1 MKKTLSALLVLT
13 LLLALMPAA
22 MAGTYA
28 AGTYTATAA
37 GNNGNLTLSVT
48 FSQDAIT
55 DIVIGEHTET
65 ESLAATPM
73 ARIPAAIL
81 SGQTLLVDTVS
92 GATNT
97 SKAILAA
104 VADCVEQAG
113 GSVDALMV
121 PSAAVQAGLEQEELR
136 ASLVVVGGGTSG
148 MSAAI
153 TAAQAGVDTLLI
165 EKNPFLGGAGALS
178 GGAVLVTGTKVQAEQ
193 GVSDDSPQ
201 LMIDDFLANG
211 DNLNNLS
218 MLTLYAQNISA
229 TVEWLMDDLGLA
241 FQDGLSYQAEY
252 QKDRVLYPVGAAA
265 GLTQVLIDGLD
276 NSGAA
281 SMMETRATDLIV
293 EDGKVVG
300 VKATG
305 MDKEYRI
312 YADAVLLAT
321 GGYGYAK
328 DLLPESLQSVLYYG
342 PTFST
347 GDGQKMAMAVNAQFD
362 LFDLGKIYPNG
373 VEVSQGTAKS
383 TIWPNAAAFSV
394 SGILVD
400 GNGQRIVNE
409 KASNNHLTEVLMQQP
424 DQIMYLFMDAASFEG
439 FRSRAAE
446 NSISDA
452 EIDQWLKNNG
462 SCAPLFA
469 HGNTVDEAAAIAGI
483 DADKLKATIERYNG
497 FVAGGSDQDFDR
509 PASFMNAAIG
519 DGPYYIV
526 EQKPRFATTMGGVVL
541 TDDME
546 VTDMQGQVIDGL
558 YACGEMANLVH
569 GSNSPV
575 GANVSWALTSGHLA
589 GGAIA
594 RALSK

>member
-1 MKKTLSALLVLT
+1 MDQTAAAL
-13 LLLALMPAA
+13 AA
-22 MAGTYA
+22 GAYT

-37 GNNGNLTLSVT
+37 GNNGSLTLSVT

-55 DIVIGEHTET
+55 DIVIGDNTET

-73 ARIPAAIL
+73 ARIPEAIL

-104 VADCVEQAG
+104 VADCVKQAG
-113 GSVDALMV
+113 GSVEALMV
-121 PSAAVQAGLEQEELR
+121 PSSAGEAEMEEEQLHT
-136 ASLVVVGGGTSG
+136 SLLVVGGGTSG

-193 GVSDDSPQ
+193 GVTDDTPQ
-201 LMIDDFLANG
+201 LMIDDFLLNG
-211 DNLNNLS
+211 DNLNNID
-218 MLTLYAQNISA
+218 MLTMYAENIA
-229 TVEWLMDDLGLA
+229 GTVEWLMDDLGLA

-265 GLTQVLIDGLD
+265 GLTQVLIDGL
-276 NSGAA
+276 NGSGAA
-281 SMMETRATDLIV
+281 CMMETRATDLIV
-293 EDGKVVG
+293 DSGKVVG

-305 MDKEYRI
+305 PSKQYSI

-328 DLLPESLQSVLYYG
+328 DLLPDSLKSVLYYG

-347 GDGQKMAMAVNAQFD
+347 GDGQKMAMAVDARFD
-362 LFDLGKIYPNG
+362 LFDLGKVYPNG
-373 VEVSQGTAKS
+373 VEVSEGTAKS

-394 SGILVD
+394 SGIIVD
-400 GNGQRIVNE
+400 KDGRRIVNE
-409 KASNNHLTEVLMQQP
+409 KASNNDLTEVLMRQP

-452 EIDQWLKNNG
+452 EIDGWLNSNG
-462 SCAPLFA
+462 ACAPLFA
-469 HGNTVDEAAAIAGI
+469 HGDTVEEVAAIAGI
-483 DADKLKATIERYNG
+483 DAENLKATIDLYND
-497 FVAGGSDQDFDR
+497 FVQD
-509 PASFMNAAIG
+509 G
-519 DGPYYIV
+519 
-526 EQKPRFATTMGGVVL
+526 ATPT
-541 TDDME
+541 
-546 VTDMQGQVIDGL
+546 
-558 YACGEMANLVH
+558 
-569 GSNSPV
+569 
-575 GANVSWALTSGHLA
+575 LA
-589 GGAIA
+589 VP
-594 RALSK
+594 LPS